1 MPLIRKP
8 NKPSTPIA
16 PQVAVDIKQ
25 GLSSANENERWA
37 AARAAAQSADA
48 TDVLLAALAAEQSP
62 RVREALFTSLA
73 TIGSPQSVQAI
84 VDFIRSDDAAV
95 RAAALDALRARVD
108 AIRTHIPALLSDSDS
123 DVRILSCEL
132 ARSLPNEEATRLL
145 SELLTREDQ
154 PNVCAAAIE
163 VLAEAGGP
171 EALAVLDAC
180 AVRFADTPFMSFA
193 IQVAKS
199 RIQAQSAA
207 PHG

>member
-8 NKPSTPIA
+8 SKPSSAIA
-16 PQVAVDIKQ
+16 PKRAIDVKQ
-25 GLSSANENERWA
+25 GLSSSNEDERWA
-37 AARAAAQSADA
+37 AARAAAQSVESTDA
-48 TDVLLAALAAEQSP
+48 LLAALVTEQSP

-73 TIGSPQSVQAI
+73 TIGSPHSVQAI
-84 VDFIRSDDAAV
+84 VEFIRSDDASV
-95 RAAALDALRARVD
+95 RAAALDALRARLD
-108 AIRTHIPALLSDSDS
+108 AIRTHLPALLSDSDS

-145 SELLTREDQ
+145 SELLGREDQ

-163 VLAEAGGP
+163 VLTEAGGP
-171 EALAVLDAC
+171 EALAALNAC
-180 AVRFADTPFMSFA
+180 ETKFADTPFLSFA
-193 IQVAKS
+193 IRVAKS

>member
-1 MPLIRKP
+1 
-8 NKPSTPIA
+8 
-16 PQVAVDIKQ
+16 
-25 GLSSANENERWA
+25 
-37 AARAAAQSADA
+37 
-48 TDVLLAALAAEQSP
+48 
-62 RVREALFTSLA
+62 
-73 TIGSPQSVQAI
+73 VQAI
-84 VDFIRSDDAAV
+84 VDFIRSDDAGV

-108 AIRTHIPALLSDSDS
+108 AIRTHLSALLSDADS

-145 SELLTREDQ
+145 SELLAREDQ

-171 EALAVLDAC
+171 EALAALEAC
-180 AVRFADTPFMSFA
+180 EARFANTPFLSFA

-199 RIQAQSAA
+199 RVQAQSTT